1 MPENSLSV
9 IQFTTENILKELE
22 KLKTN
27 KSCGPDNLHPRVLK
41 ELSPVICDVLKVM
54 FENQWA
60 LVQSPYDWKT
70 SNISVIHKKGPKH
83 DVENYRPISST
94 CIACKIMESIIIDN
108 IAHYFN
114 VNKLFSN
121 YTVWFY

>member
-54 FENQWA
+54 FENSMSSG
-60 LVQSPYDWKT
+60 LLPSDWKT
-70 SNISVIHKKGPKH
+70 SNISVIHKKGPKD
-83 DVENYRPISST
+83 DVGNYRPISL
-94 CIACKIMESIIIDN
+94 ICKEC
-108 IAHYFN
+108 
-114 VNKLFSN
+114 KLM
-121 YTVWFY
+121 